1 MIEVYNSIKKV
12 KLYRN
17 KKSKEFSKMIVKTDS
32 KMEQKRDDIIEE
44 FVKNGVFKIDG
55 KQLYELNLYELMK
68 EYTTKQQ

>member
-1 MIEVYNSIKKV
+1 
-12 KLYRN
+12 
-17 KKSKEFSKMIVKTDS
+17 MIVKTDS

>member
-1 MIEVYNSIKKV
+1 
-12 KLYRN
+12 
-17 KKSKEFSKMIVKTDS
+17 MIVKTDS

-68 EYTTKQQ
+68 EYTTEQQ